1 MKILVLQGPNL
12 NLLGLASRR
21 NGTRLTLDKLN
32 RALRRRAREL
42 EVQLA
47 IHQLQSQAKA
57 SRLLQRQRN
66 LTVGVL
72 LIPGIWASTGHL
84 LPETLQLVALP
95 LAVFH
100 LEPEQSPWHYHD
112 SSIFQ
117 SSATME
123 EYGTSPENLCSLLS
137 DFVSRLNR

>member
-12 NLLGLASRR
+12 NLLGLASRP

-32 RALRRRAREL
+32 RDLRRRAREL
-42 EVQLA
+42 DVRLA
-47 IHQLQSQAKA
+47 IHQIQSQAKA

-66 LTVGVL
+66 LAVGVL

-84 LPETLQLVALP
+84 VLETLQLVSLP

-100 LEPEQSPWHYHD
+100 LEPEQGPWHYHD
-112 SSIFQ
+112 RSIFRERAQ
-117 SSATME
+117 LE
-123 EYGTSPENLCSLLS
+123 EYGSMPDELCSLLS
-137 DFVSRLNR
+137 DFVDRLGK

>member
-32 RALRRRAREL
+32 RALRRQAREL
-42 EVQLA
+42 EVQLS
-47 IHQLQSQAKA
+47 IHQFQGQAKA

-66 LTVGVL
+66 LASSVL
-72 LIPGIWASTGHL
+72 LIPGIWAITGHL
-84 LPETLQLVALP
+84 LLETLQLVSLP

-100 LEPEQSPWHYHD
+100 LEPRQGPWHYHD
-112 SSIFQ
+112 SSIFGED
-117 SSATME
+117 ALLE
-123 EYGTSPENLCSLLS
+123 EYGRSPEDLCSLLS
-137 DFVSRLNR
+137 HFVSRLNG

>member
-12 NLLGLASRR
+12 NLLGLASRQ
-21 NGTRLTLDKLN
+21 NATRLTLDKLN

-42 EVQLA
+42 EVQLS

-66 LTVGVL
+66 SVAGVL
-72 LIPGIWASTGHL
+72 LIPGIWATTGHL
-84 LPETLQLVALP
+84 LLETLQLASLP

-100 LEPEQSPWHYHD
+100 LEPEQGPWHYNA
-112 SSIFQ
+112 SSIFRENAQ
-117 SSATME
+117 LE
-123 EYGTSPENLCSLLS
+123 EYGSAPGDLCSLLS
-137 DFVSRLNR
+137 DFVDRLRK

>member
-1 MKILVLQGPNL
+1 MKILVIQGPNL

-21 NGTRLTLDKLN
+21 NGARLTLDKLN
-32 RALRRRAREL
+32 RALRRQAREL
-42 EVQLA
+42 EVQLS

-66 LTVGVL
+66 LAGGVL
-72 LIPGIWASTGHL
+72 LIPGIWAITGHL
-84 LPETLQLVALP
+84 LLETLQLASRP

-100 LEPEQSPWHYHD
+100 LEPEHGPWHHHD
-112 SSIFQ
+112 SSIFRENAQ
-117 SSATME
+117 LE
-123 EYGTSPENLCSLLS
+123 EFGHAPEALCSLLS